1 MYRSGGGNLMWGG
14 GEEGSS
20 KTMLIQQGGGGS
32 NRDSVETVVYSDSP
46 QQQQRHLVT
55 SGQGHP
61 SGHGSWSHL
70 GTLPRGHGSGGRR
83 NLAAECALSTN
94 SATRY
99 LHRSSVGSSGFYPE
113 IRLHLPSFNSVYDPA
128 PPPERRPT
136 PRRRCTRAA
145 PCGTWSP
152 RTGSCWTRS
161 PRTTRT
167 RRCEIV
173 KDLIWIYR

>member
-1 MYRSGGGNLMWGG
+1 MWGG

-20 KTMLIQQGGGGS
+20 KTMLIQQGGGGGS

-83 NLAAECALSTN
+83 NLAAECSLSTN
-94 SATRY
+94 SATRKGIHQIFQTKSFI
-99 LHRSSVGSSGFYPE
+99 LTNFVTIAIPE
-113 IRLHLPSFNSVYDPA
+113 ILLVFQDLIRKLGCIFSISFNSAYDFYHN
-128 PPPERRPT
+128 E
-136 PRRRCTRAA
+136 TRFNRFCNC
-145 PCGTWSP
+145 P
-152 RTGSCWTRS
+152 
-161 PRTTRT
+161 
-167 RRCEIV
+167 
-173 KDLIWIYR
+173 